1 MDKVSNFKSQVGKLQ
16 LALKFKIVCGDVVQ
30 MLNLIIIIIII
41 IIKKKNSNPWVQ
53 PDSCGLSLIFFL
65 THHGGLGWKNSLTR

>member
-1 MDKVSNFKSQVGKLQ
+1 MDKVSNFKPQIGKLQ

-41 IIKKKNSNPWVQ
+41 IIKKKIPTHGSN
-53 PDSCGLSLIFFL
+53 LIL
-65 THHGGLGWKNSLTR
+65 VG

>member
-1 MDKVSNFKSQVGKLQ
+1 MDKVSNFKPQIGKLQ

-41 IIKKKNSNPWVQ
+41 IKKKIPTHGSN
-53 PDSCGLSLIFFL
+53 LIL
-65 THHGGLGWKNSLTR
+65 VG